1 MVFMKK
7 CLLQLFIVPAIILLI
22 GSCSSK
28 SSGGGGGG
36 GTSEANLV
44 VTLNPPANSTQPAAP
59 QTDFPLTVS
68 VTSTMPPQGVT
79 IDVVVK
85 KDDGSGA
92 TVFTANN
99 PGTTSANTN
108 FNITGTPTG
117 VVCVTTV
124 TVTSKT
130 KATNTVTLSYRY
142 SRKP

>member
-1 MVFMKK
+1 MKK
-7 CLLQLFIVPAIILLI
+7 RGWQLFIVPAIILSI
-22 GSCSSK
+22 WSCSDK
-28 SSGGGGGG
+28 GGSGGG
-36 GTSEANLV
+36 SEANLV
-44 VTLNPPANSTQPAAP
+44 VTLNPPANTNQPASP
-59 QTDFPLTVS
+59 QTDFPLTVTI
-68 VTSTMPPQGVT
+68 TSTMPPQGVT

-99 PGTTSANTN
+99 PGTTNPVTN
-108 FNITGTPTG
+108 FTITGTPTG

-124 TVTSKT
+124 TVTSKS

>member
-1 MVFMKK
+1 MVFMRKI
-7 CLLQLFIVPAIILLI
+7 LLQLLVISAVIFCIT

-28 SSGGGGGG
+28 GGGGGGGG
-36 GTSEANLV
+36 GTPETNLV

-68 VTSTMPPQGVT
+68 ITSTMPPQGVT
-79 IDVVVK
+79 IDVKVAP
-85 KDDGSGA
+85 DGS
-92 TVFTANN
+92 TTNFFTDSKS
-99 PGTTSANTN
+99 TTSANTN
-108 FNITGTPTG
+108 FTILNTPTG

>member
-1 MVFMKK
+1 MRKRGFQF
-7 CLLQLFIVPAIILLI
+7 LIVPAIIFCTW
-22 GSCSSK
+22 SCSDK
-28 SSGGGGGG
+28 GDGG
-36 GTSEANLV
+36 GTEANLA

-59 QTDFPLTVS
+59 QTDFPLTVTI
-68 VTSTMPPQGVT
+68 TSTMPPRGVT

-85 KDDGSGA
+85 KDDGSGT

-99 PGTTSANTN
+99 PGTASPTTN
-108 FNITGTPTG
+108 FTITGTPAS

-124 TVTSKT
+124 TVTSKS